1 MIKAPVINLKGG
13 IATGS
18 GDAELADRLAEQMAD
33 QHSPGL
39 QTTGRRLLG
48 RSARVH
54 TLPVGK
60 KAATIAAPQVMNSE
74 QLDLAVGGSST
85 EWGVATGTAVALTVG
100 AATVSAPVV
109 AGALAVGGIVSA
121 GMGIYYALTE

>member
-1 MIKAPVINLKGG
+1 MIKAPVINLKDG

-18 GDAELADRLAEQMAD
+18 GDAELAD
-33 QHSPGL
+33 
-39 QTTGRRLLG
+39 RLLG